1 MYFKQK
7 YFIYKVFVW
16 RFGKSHINWASFLN
30 LEYPSA
36 RQTPQ
41 DADVTVRD
49 KIHETFRTTSRVKT
63 FDLKQREVIQG
74 FA

>member
-1 MYFKQK
+1 
-7 YFIYKVFVW
+7 
-16 RFGKSHINWASFLN
+16 

-36 RQTPQ
+36 SQTPQ

-49 KIHETFRTTSRVKT
+49 KIPETSRTISRVKT